1 MGLLLGG
8 RPYFLCTA
16 FDVCARQQGLIGV
29 HGSRGT
35 ASGQSADAPGFSG
48 IGVSREDCA
57 FARVIDPLGL
67 PSGLDHA
74 RAAFHNL
81 PGFPRGQVENRDAP
95 RRGVHQFLAIG
106 SVAVLVEVEARAAGS
121 RVRRTTR

>member
-1 MGLLLGG
+1 MASVDGPDLSGANIEREENHGKPRRPAPLHHLSLVRRLIERMGLLLGG

-48 IGVSREDCA
+48 IGVSRED
-57 FARVIDPLGL
+57 R
-67 PSGLDHA
+67 SEEHTS
-74 RAAFHNL
+74 
-81 PGFPRGQVENRDAP
+81 E
-95 RRGVHQFLAIG
+95 
-106 SVAVLVEVEARAAGS
+106 
-121 RVRRTTR
+121 